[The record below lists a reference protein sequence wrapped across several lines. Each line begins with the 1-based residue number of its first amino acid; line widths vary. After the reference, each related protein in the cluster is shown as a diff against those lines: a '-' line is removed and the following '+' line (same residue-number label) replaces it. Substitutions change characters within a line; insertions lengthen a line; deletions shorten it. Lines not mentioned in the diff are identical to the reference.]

1 MDQNEL
7 DCRDTAPLRSILL
20 LLIKVTNSSR
30 YSVTERSVYVNLV
43 EQVLMFANP
52 YHCILHSQYLIQM
65 KLSSTATL
73 GTEKSGHCREVVI
86 VEAET
91 TVNVR
96 TIRLKKMAVVQRWP
110 LWEVRV

>member
-1 MDQNEL
+1 
-7 DCRDTAPLRSILL
+7 
-20 LLIKVTNSSR
+20 
-30 YSVTERSVYVNLV
+30 
-43 EQVLMFANP
+43 
-52 YHCILHSQYLIQM
+52 M

-73 GTEKSGHCREVVI
+73 GTEKSGHCREVVV

>member
-1 MDQNEL
+1 M
-7 DCRDTAPLRSILL
+7 

-30 YSVTERSVYVNLV
+30 YSVTERSVYANLV

-65 KLSSTATL
+65 KLSTTATL
-73 GTEKSGHCREVVI
+73 GTEKSGHCREVVV

>member
-1 MDQNEL
+1 M
-7 DCRDTAPLRSILL
+7 

-30 YSVTERSVYVNLV
+30 YSAIERSVDANLV

-52 YHCILHSQYLIQM
+52 YHCILHSQYLIQL
-65 KLSSTATL
+65 KLSTTATL
-73 GTEKSGHCREVVI
+73 GTEKSGHCREVVV

-96 TIRLKKMAVVQRWP
+96 TIRLKKMAVVERWP
-110 LWEVRV
+110 LWEVGV

>member
-1 MDQNEL
+1 
-7 DCRDTAPLRSILL
+7 
-20 LLIKVTNSSR
+20 
-30 YSVTERSVYVNLV
+30 
-43 EQVLMFANP
+43 MFANP
-52 YHCILHSQYLIQM
+52 YHCILHSQYLIQL
-65 KLSSTATL
+65 KLRSAAETL
-73 GTEKSGHCREVVI
+73 ATEKSDHCREMVV

>member
-1 MDQNEL
+1 M
-7 DCRDTAPLRSILL
+7 
-20 LLIKVTNSSR
+20 LLIKVTR
-30 YSVTERSVYVNLV
+30 YSVIERNVYANLV

-73 GTEKSGHCREVVI
+73 GTEKSGHCREVV
-86 VEAET
+86 VVKAET
-91 TVNVR
+91 TVNVQ
-96 TIRLKKMAVVQRWP
+96 TVRLKKMAVVQRWP

>member
-1 MDQNEL
+1 M
-7 DCRDTAPLRSILL
+7 
-20 LLIKVTNSSR
+20 LLIKVTR
-30 YSVTERSVYVNLV
+30 YSVIERNVYANLV

-73 GTEKSGHCREVVI
+73 VTEKSGHCREVVV

-96 TIRLKKMAVVQRWP
+96 TIRLKKMAVAERWP

>member
-1 MDQNEL
+1 M
-7 DCRDTAPLRSILL
+7 
-20 LLIKVTNSSR
+20 LLIKATNSSR
-30 YSVTERSVYVNLV
+30 YSVTERSVYANLV

-52 YHCILHSQYLIQM
+52 YQCILHSQYLIQM

-73 GTEKSGHCREVVI
+73 GTEKSGHCREVVV

-96 TIRLKKMAVVQRWP
+96 TIRLKEMAVVERWP

>member
-1 MDQNEL
+1 M
-7 DCRDTAPLRSILL
+7 
-20 LLIKVTNSSR
+20 LLIKVKNSSR
-30 YSVTERSVYVNLV
+30 YSVIERSVDANLV

-73 GTEKSGHCREVVI
+73 GTEKSGHCREMVV

-96 TIRLKKMAVVQRWP
+96 TIRLKKMAVVERWP
-110 LWEVRV
+110 LLEVRV